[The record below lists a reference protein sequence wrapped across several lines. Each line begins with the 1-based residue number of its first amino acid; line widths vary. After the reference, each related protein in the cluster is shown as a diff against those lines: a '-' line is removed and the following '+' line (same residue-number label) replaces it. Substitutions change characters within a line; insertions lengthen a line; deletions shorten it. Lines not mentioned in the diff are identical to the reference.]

1 VAERVVVDVI
11 GPGAIRQGKP
21 GHFTA
26 SCGGVHSPP
35 DPPNPCPNEPKPP
48 RVTPPE
54 LGSDA
59 PADAERPDESPE
71 ELKYEDP
78 P

>member
-1 VAERVVVDVI
+1 MPERAE
-11 GPGAIRQGKP
+11 A
-21 GHFTA
+21 
-26 SCGGVHSPP
+26 
-35 DPPNPCPNEPKPP
+35 P

-54 LGSDA
+54 AASDA